1 MTSNLLLYGSIRSI
15 VGLSRVRVIQRSMG
29 TYRSLPLL
37 AEQTIS
43 VPNLGDSITEGTIVE
58 WTVKIGQQINEG
70 DVIALIETDKVR
82 IIIYP

>member
-1 MTSNLLLYGSIRSI
+1 
-15 VGLSRVRVIQRSMG
+15 MG

>member
-1 MTSNLLLYGSIRSI
+1 
-15 VGLSRVRVIQRSMG
+15 
-29 TYRSLPLL
+29 L